1 MTDLTYYVALPFR
14 RDDAGMPV
22 AGEPQEC
29 RDASKAVR
37 VASILAIDA
46 ANCGALAFSR
56 TGDPSLGDF
65 DDAKVI
71 KIFGDVDT
79 ALT

>member
-1 MTDLTYYVALPFR
+1 MADLTYYVALPFR
-14 RDDAGMPV
+14 RDEAGMPV
-22 AGEPQEC
+22 AGELQEC
-29 RDASKAVR
+29 RDAAKAVR
-37 VASILAIDA
+37 VASILAVDA
-46 ANCGALAFSR
+46 ANCGAIAFSR

-71 KIFGDVDT
+71 RMFGDVDA